1 MNYSFKI
8 QNLKMS
14 KRGLSNDE
22 KKKRMLE
29 FFHEKQEFFQLK
41 DVEKLCSQEKGIT
54 VQTIKD
60 ILLSLVDDGLI
71 ESDKI
76 GTSTYY
82 WSLPSRALNKRQYD
96 ISMIEKKLKEEIE
109 KNSYYKEML
118 KNYQTSP
125 DDEEERQNLL
135 KQYKLLVD
143 QRQNYFKELDL
154 LKENDPNIYQDM
166 LNSMDETKKACN
178 TWIENIFSLKSWLTN
193 KFKVDQRTVNK
204 QFEIPEDLDYVE

>member
-1 MNYSFKI
+1 
-8 QNLKMS
+8 MS

-60 ILLSLVDDGLI
+60 VLVSLVDDGLI

-76 GTSTYY
+76 GTSIYY
-82 WSLPSRALNKRQYD
+82 WSLPSNALNKRQNN
-96 ISMIEKKLKEEIE
+96 ISMIEKKLKEETE

-118 KNYQTSP
+118 KNYQNSQ
-125 DDEEERQNLL
+125 DDEEERLNLL
-135 KQYKLLVD
+135 QEYKLLVE
-143 QRQNYFKELDL
+143 QRQNYLKELDS
-154 LKENDPNIYQDM
+154 LKENDPNVYKNL
-166 LNSMDETKKACN
+166 LNSIEETKKACN
-178 TWIENIFSLKSWLTN
+178 TWVENIFSLKSWLAN
-193 KFKVDQRTVNK
+193 KFKVDQRTIDK
-204 QFEIPEDLDYVE
+204 QFEIPEDLDYIE